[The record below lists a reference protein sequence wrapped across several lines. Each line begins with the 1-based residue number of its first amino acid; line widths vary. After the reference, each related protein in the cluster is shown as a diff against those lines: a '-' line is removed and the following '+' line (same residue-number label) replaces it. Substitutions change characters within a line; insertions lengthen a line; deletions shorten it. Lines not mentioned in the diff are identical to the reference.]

1 MAASGCRATRHS
13 NTAARG
19 LPPGWDR
26 PAAPPAGRLPGGGAP
41 ALLAHQ
47 SPSSPAAG
55 RQVRSLEIAGRRR
68 PILAVRS
75 RRRPGRTHRSR
86 GAASGHRR
94 CVERRVG
101 QLAEGC
107 RSRTPRTTMTPTD
120 PSNPLSR
127 REFAELASLAVAG
140 SMLPGLLSNPQQAFA
155 LEETTIAQLQDGMK
169 AGRLTARGVTQAYL
183 DRIAALDRQGPS
195 LRAVLETNPEALTI
209 ADALDGERRRAKVRG
224 PLHGIPV
231 IIKDNIDT
239 HDKMQTSAG
248 SLALEGN
255 VAARDASIVERL
267 RAAGA
272 VILAKANLSE
282 WANFRSNRSSS
293 GWSGR
298 GRQCR
303 NPYVLDRTPSGSSSG
318 SAVSVSANLCAVA
331 VGTETD
337 GSIISPAN
345 TCGIVGLKPT
355 VGLVSRAGIIPIAHS
370 QDTAGPMGR
379 TVADAAALVTALA
392 GVDPRD
398 PATADAQGHVAK
410 DYTAFLDASGLKG
423 ARIGVKARTGN
434 NPIVDRVLEQAIALL
449 KAQGA
454 EVVDPAPIETAGQL
468 GMNERDVLQY
478 EFKADLNTY
487 LATMPATVTP
497 RTLADLIAFNA
508 ADEEREMPYFG
519 QETFIA
525 AQARGPL
532 PEQAYLDARAKCI
545 ELTRTKGI
553 DATMDKNKLD
563 AMLGPSGGIA
573 SLVDLAGGGGGG
585 GGAGSSQFPAVSGY
599 PHITVPA
606 GFHFGLPLG
615 VSFYGRAWSE
625 PVLLRVAYA
634 FEQATKAR
642 RAPGFTP
649 TLALS

>member
-1 MAASGCRATRHS
+1 M
-13 NTAARG
+13 
-19 LPPGWDR
+19 
-26 PAAPPAGRLPGGGAP
+26 
-41 ALLAHQ
+41 
-47 SPSSPAAG
+47 
-55 RQVRSLEIAGRRR
+55 V
-68 PILAVRS
+68 
-75 RRRPGRTHRSR
+75 
-86 GAASGHRR
+86 
-94 CVERRVG
+94 
-101 QLAEGC
+101 
-107 RSRTPRTTMTPTD
+107 
-120 PSNPLSR
+120 SR
-127 REFAELASLAVAG
+127 REFAELTSLAVAG
-140 SMLPGLLSNPQQAFA
+140 ALLPRQPVRAPQAFA
-155 LEETTIAQLQDGMK
+155 LEETTIAQLQDAMK
-169 AGRLTARGVTQAYL
+169 AGRLTSRAITQAYL
-183 DRIAALDRQGPS
+183 DRIAGLDRQGPS
-195 LRAVLETNPEALTI
+195 LRAVLETNPDALTI
-209 ADALDGERRRAKVRG
+209 ADGLDAERRRGKVRG

-231 IIKDNIDT
+231 IVKDNIDT
-239 HDKMQTSAG
+239 HDKMQTTAG

-255 VAARDASIVERL
+255 FAVRDANIVERL

-282 WANFRSNRSSS
+282 WANFRSSRSSS

-331 VGTETD
+331 IGTETD
-337 GSIISPAN
+337 GSIVSPAN
-345 TCGIVGLKPT
+345 ACGIVGLKPT

-370 QDTAGPMGR
+370 QDTAGPMSR
-379 TVADAAALVTALA
+379 SVADAAALLTAIA

-410 DYTAFLDASGLKG
+410 DYTAFLDPNGLKG
-423 ARIGVKARTGN
+423 ARIGVQARTGN
-434 NPIVDRVLEQAIALL
+434 NPIVDKVLEQAIAVL

-468 GMNERDVLQY
+468 GTNERDVLQY
-478 EFKADLNTY
+478 EFKADLNAY
-487 LATMPATVTP
+487 LATMPASVKA
-497 RTLADLIAFNA
+497 RTLADLIAWNA
-508 ADEEREMPYFG
+508 ANEDREMPFFG

-525 AQARGPL
+525 SQARGPL
-532 PEQAYLDARAKCI
+532 TDQAYLDARAKCV
-545 ELTRTKGI
+545 ELTRAKGI

-585 GGAGSSQFPAVSGY
+585 GGPGSSQFPAVSGY

-606 GFHFGLPLG
+606 GFHYGLPLG

-625 PVLLRVAYA
+625 PVLIKLAYA

-642 RAPGFTP
+642 KAPQFIP
-649 TLALS
+649 TISLS

>member
-1 MAASGCRATRHS
+1 
-13 NTAARG
+13 
-19 LPPGWDR
+19 
-26 PAAPPAGRLPGGGAP
+26 
-41 ALLAHQ
+41 
-47 SPSSPAAG
+47 
-55 RQVRSLEIAGRRR
+55 
-68 PILAVRS
+68 
-75 RRRPGRTHRSR
+75 
-86 GAASGHRR
+86 
-94 CVERRVG
+94 
-101 QLAEGC
+101 
-107 RSRTPRTTMTPTD
+107 MTPTD
-120 PSNPLSR
+120 RSNPLSR
-127 REFAELASLAVAG
+127 REFAELASLTLAG
-140 SMLPGLLSNPQQAFA
+140 IVMPGAERAQPRPPQAFG

-169 AGRLTARGVTQAYL
+169 AGRLTARGVAQAYL
-183 DRIAALDRQGPS
+183 DRIAALDRQGPT
-195 LRAVLETNPEALTI
+195 LRAVLETNPDALAT
-209 ADALDGERRRAKVRG
+209 ADALDGERRRGKVRG

-231 IIKDNIDT
+231 MVKDNIDT
-239 HDKMQTSAG
+239 HDKMQTTAG

-255 VAARDASIVERL
+255 IAARDAFIVERL

-282 WANFRSNRSSS
+282 WANFRSSRSSS

-355 VGLVSRAGIIPIAHS
+355 VGVLSRAGIIPIAHS
-370 QDTAGPMGR
+370 QDTAGPLAR
-379 TVADAAALVTALA
+379 TVADAAALLTALA

-398 PATADAQGHVAK
+398 PVTADAQGHVVK
-410 DYTAFLDASGLKG
+410 DYTAFLDTSGLKG
-423 ARIGVKARTGN
+423 ARIGVQARTGN
-434 NPIVDRVLEQAIALL
+434 NPIVDTVLEQAIAVL

-454 EVVDPAPIETAGQL
+454 EVVDPAPIESAGQL
-468 GMNERDVLQY
+468 GTNERDVLQY
-478 EFKADLNTY
+478 EFKTDLNAY
-487 LATMPATVTP
+487 LATMPAAVKP

-508 ADEEREMPYFG
+508 ANEDREMPYFG

-525 AQARGPL
+525 AQARGAL
-532 PEQAYLDARAKCI
+532 TDQAYLDARAKCI

-553 DATMDKNKLD
+553 DATLDKYKLD

-585 GGAGSSQFPAVSGY
+585 GGGGGPGSSQFPAVSGY

-642 RAPGFTP
+642 RTPDFTP

>member
-1 MAASGCRATRHS
+1 LIEDSDM
-13 NTAARG
+13 
-19 LPPGWDR
+19 
-26 PAAPPAGRLPGGGAP
+26 PPAD
-41 ALLAHQ
+41 
-47 SPSSPAAG
+47 SS
-55 RQVRSLEIAGRRR
+55 
-68 PILAVRS
+68 
-75 RRRPGRTHRSR
+75 T
-86 GAASGHRR
+86 
-94 CVERRVG
+94 
-101 QLAEGC
+101 
-107 RSRTPRTTMTPTD
+107 
-120 PSNPLSR
+120 PLSR
-127 REFAELASLAVAG
+127 REFAELASLAVLGAALPGRETAG
-140 SMLPGLLSNPQQAFA
+140 SRPQQAFS
-155 LEETTIAQLQDGMK
+155 LDEITIAQLQDGMK
-169 AGRLTARGVTQAYL
+169 AGRLTARGVAQAYL
-183 DRIAALDRQGPS
+183 DRIAALDRQGPT
-195 LRAVLETNPEALTI
+195 LRAVLETNPEALAI
-209 ADALDGERRRAKVRG
+209 ADAFDGERRRRVRG
-224 PLHGIPV
+224 PLHGVPV
-231 IIKDNIDT
+231 IVKDNIDT
-239 HDKMQTSAG
+239 HDRMQTAAG

-255 VAARDASIVERL
+255 IALRDAFIVEKL

-282 WANFRSNRSSS
+282 WANFRSSRSSS

-318 SAVSVSANLCAVA
+318 SAVAASANLCAVA

-345 TCGIVGLKPT
+345 ACGIVGIKPT

-370 QDTAGPMGR
+370 QDTAGPLCR
-379 TVADAAALVTALA
+379 TVADAAALLSVLA

-398 PATADAQGHVAK
+398 PATAQAEGHIAK

-423 ARIGVKARTGN
+423 ARIGVQARSGN
-434 NPIVDRVLEQAIALL
+434 NPIVDNVVEQAIAVL

-468 GMNERDVLQY
+468 GTAERDVLSY
-478 EFKADLNTY
+478 EFKADLNAY
-487 LATMPATVTP
+487 LATMPPNVKS
-497 RTLADLIAFNA
+497 RTLADLIAFNEA
-508 ADEEREMPYFG
+508 NKEREMPYFG
-519 QETFIA
+519 QEIFITS
-525 AQARGPL
+525 QARGPL
-532 PEQAYLDARAKCI
+532 TEQAYIDARAKCLD
-545 ELTRTKGI
+545 LTRTKGI
-553 DATMDKNKLD
+553 DATMDKFKLD

-585 GGAGSSQFPAVSGY
+585 GGGGSSQFPAVSGY

-625 PVLLRVAYA
+625 PVLIRLAYA

-642 RAPGFTP
+642 KTPAFTP

>member
-1 MAASGCRATRHS
+1 M
-13 NTAARG
+13 
-19 LPPGWDR
+19 PPVD
-26 PAAPPAGRLPGGGAP
+26 
-41 ALLAHQ
+41 
-47 SPSSPAAG
+47 SS
-55 RQVRSLEIAGRRR
+55 S
-68 PILAVRS
+68 
-75 RRRPGRTHRSR
+75 
-86 GAASGHRR
+86 
-94 CVERRVG
+94 
-101 QLAEGC
+101 
-107 RSRTPRTTMTPTD
+107 
-120 PSNPLSR
+120 PLSR
-127 REFAELASLAVAG
+127 REFAELASLAVIGAV
-140 SMLPGLLSNPQQAFA
+140 LPGLETGTPRPQQALA
-155 LEETTIAQLQDGMK
+155 LDETTIAQLQDGMK
-169 AGRLTARGVTQAYL
+169 AGRLSARGVAQAYL
-183 DRIAALDRQGPS
+183 DRIAALDRQGPT
-195 LRAVLETNPEALTI
+195 LRAVLEINPEALAI
-209 ADALDGERRRAKVRG
+209 ADAIDAERRRGKVRG
-224 PLHGIPV
+224 PMHGIPV
-231 IIKDNIDT
+231 IVKDNIDT
-239 HDKMQTSAG
+239 HDRMQTTAG

-255 VAARDASIVERL
+255 IALRDAFIVERL

-282 WANFRSNRSSS
+282 WANFRSTRSSS

-318 SAVSVSANLCAVA
+318 SAVAVSANLCAVA

-345 TCGIVGLKPT
+345 ACGIVGMKPT

-370 QDTAGPMGR
+370 QDTAGPMSR
-379 TVADAAALVTALA
+379 SVADAAALLTALA

-398 PATADAQGHVAK
+398 PATAPAEGHIAK
-410 DYTAFLDASGLKG
+410 DYTAFLDESGLKG
-423 ARIGVKARTGN
+423 ARIGVQARSGN
-434 NPIVDRVLEQAIALL
+434 NPIVDNVVEQAIAVL

-454 EVVDPAPIETAGQL
+454 EVVDPAPIETAGQM

-478 EFKADLNTY
+478 EFKADLNAY
-487 LATMPATVTP
+487 LATMPANVNP
-497 RTLADLIAFNA
+497 RTLADVIAFNEA
-508 ADEEREMPYFG
+508 NKEREMPYFG

-525 AQARGPL
+525 SQARGPL
-532 PEQAYLDARAKCI
+532 TEQAYLDARGKCI
-545 ELTRTKGI
+545 ELTRAKGI
-553 DATMDKNKLD
+553 DATMDKHKLD

-585 GGAGSSQFPAVSGY
+585 GGPGSSQFPAVAGY
-599 PHITVPA
+599 PHITLPA

-625 PVLLRVAYA
+625 PVLIRLAYA